1 MHTECSQHVVTNDSI
16 ERLRLILE
24 SEQNRSVEYEEARDI
39 ADSLFTLFE
48 VLAEDIDD
56 GET

>member
-1 MHTECSQHVVTNDSI
+1 MHTEGSQHVATDDSI

-48 VLAEDIDD
+48 VLAEDIND